1 MAETK
6 KPKAGRLKKRREK
19 REAERERTGD
29 TPQAAAEHSKTKKQ
43 YDEDRLKNLG
53 ERTGI
58 FG

>member
-6 KPKAGRLKKRREK
+6 KPKAGRLEKRREK
-19 REAERERTGD
+19 QELERERTSD